1 MAVPGTPGQTLRPP
15 EVVHT
20 RPEGPNTPS
29 LANLRTTKRHRQA
42 EASPIPLTLG
52 GGANKRQ
59 LVTGAV
65 TEKITAA
72 QEAAKTRHSIIT
84 AIANAI
90 DQCLESYTS
99 TAERLVAQEL
109 QQRVV
114 HALTSS
120 IYHPSTTTPQPASG
134 AGSQPTRTYADVA
147 KPPNSHSLQERGAA
161 ITNTAVTHRNGVTL
175 NKPPNK
181 PVPDSRILFQLS
193 TAQRAKQPSPFVMRK
208 ALCARINNLTLQDI
222 PRLTTTKTGWALT
235 PANDTI
241 KRRLLQPDSVEIMLE
256 TLGAVGYQLPEK
268 WINYAVQR
276 VEAALIGLRIGG
288 DAAVP
293 ISEENVAEEVYSQ
306 TGVKPRTCKQSRH
319 GPDRF
324 GTITWIISFAERVRP
339 FRIFGTS
346 EWAKEIKK
354 NPPVAIHNPGCQGYC
369 NTSRCT
375 RAARCDNCS
384 QLVTGHSGAIGTGCA
399 QRARCANCHGPH
411 PATDKNCPAKPYY
424 YQGKLIRLTS
434 KQLQS
439 VRRAGNRAYQRTGQT
454 QDTEGDTATEP
465 IVIAE
470 EQSSQDSQPAL
481 QQPLLRATQSGQ
493 AKRTQQEETPTGTDS
508 ATATVTATDTDTATA
523 TTTASQKPQ
532 SRRPRR
538 AAAPRESLSLAA
550 LSTRSLR
557 TEHTVSTPPEAM
569 IQADLSSTI
578 EDTEMNEDA
587 LQW

>member
-42 EASPIPLTLG
+42 EAAPIPLTLG

-120 IYHPSTTTPQPASG
+120 IHHPSTTTPQPASG
-134 AGSQPTRTYADVA
+134 AGSQHKRTYADVA
-147 KPPNSHSLQERGAA
+147 KPPNSHSLQERGAT
-161 ITNTAVTHRNGVTL
+161 ITNTAVAHRNGVTL

-181 PVPDSRILFQLS
+181 PVPDGRILFQLS

-241 KRRLLQPDSVEIMLE
+241 KRRLLQPDSIEIMLE

-268 WINYAVQR
+268 WIN
-276 VEAALIGLRIGG
+276 
-288 DAAVP
+288 
-293 ISEENVAEEVYSQ
+293 
-306 TGVKPRTCKQSRH
+306 
-319 GPDRF
+319 
-324 GTITWIISFAERVRP
+324 
-339 FRIFGTS
+339 
-346 EWAKEIKK
+346 
-354 NPPVAIHNPGCQGYC
+354 
-369 NTSRCT
+369 
-375 RAARCDNCS
+375 
-384 QLVTGHSGAIGTGCA
+384 
-399 QRARCANCHGPH
+399 
-411 PATDKNCPAKPYY
+411 
-424 YQGKLIRLTS
+424 
-434 KQLQS
+434 
-439 VRRAGNRAYQRTGQT
+439 
-454 QDTEGDTATEP
+454 
-465 IVIAE
+465 
-470 EQSSQDSQPAL
+470 
-481 QQPLLRATQSGQ
+481 
-493 AKRTQQEETPTGTDS
+493 
-508 ATATVTATDTDTATA
+508 
-523 TTTASQKPQ
+523 
-532 SRRPRR
+532 
-538 AAAPRESLSLAA
+538 
-550 LSTRSLR
+550 
-557 TEHTVSTPPEAM
+557 
-569 IQADLSSTI
+569 
-578 EDTEMNEDA
+578 
-587 LQW
+587 

>member
-1 MAVPGTPGQTLRPP
+1 MAVPGTPGQRLRPP
-15 EVVHT
+15 EAVHT
-20 RPEGPNTPS
+20 RPEDPNTPS

-42 EASPIPLTLG
+42 EAAPIPLILG

-59 LVTGAV
+59 PVTGAV

-120 IYHPSTTTPQPASG
+120 VHYSTTNTPQPASG

-147 KPPNSHSLQERGAA
+147 RPPNSHSTQERGAA
-161 ITNTAVTHRNGVTL
+161 ITNTAANHRNGRTP
-175 NKPPNK
+175 NMPPSK
-181 PVPDSRILFQLS
+181 PVPDNRILLQLS
-193 TAQRAKQPSPFVMRK
+193 TAQRAKQPSPFVVRK
-208 ALCARINNLTLQDI
+208 ALCTRIDNLAMQDI

-241 KRRLLQPDSVEIMLE
+241 KRHLLQPDNVETMLE

-268 WINYAVQR
+268 WISYAVQR
-276 VEAALIGLRIGG
+276 VEAALVGLRIGG

-293 ISEENVAEEVYSQ
+293 ISKEDVAEEVYSQ
-306 TGVKPRTCKQSRH
+306 TGVKPRNCKQSRH

-346 EWAKEIKK
+346 ERAKEIKK

-369 NTSRCT
+369 NTARCT
-375 RAARCDNCS
+375 RAARCENCS
-384 QLVTGHSGAIGTGCA
+384 QLVMGHNGAIGTGCD

-424 YQGKLIRLTS
+424 YQGKLVRLTS

-439 VRRAGNRAYQRTGQT
+439 IRRAGNRAYQRIGQT
-454 QDTEGDTATEP
+454 QDTEGDTAAEP

-470 EQSSQDSQPAL
+470 EQPSQESRPTP
-481 QQPLLRATQSGQ
+481 QQPLLQATQPGK
-493 AKRTQQEETPTGTDS
+493 AKRTQQEETPAGTDS
-508 ATATVTATDTDTATA
+508 ATATATATDTATA
-523 TTTASQKPQ
+523 TTTAPQKPQ

-557 TEHTVSTPPEAM
+557 TEHTMSTQSEAT

-578 EDTEMNEDA
+578 EDTEMSEDV

>member
-1 MAVPGTPGQTLRPP
+1 MAVPGTPGRTLRPP
-15 EVVHT
+15 EVTHT
-20 RPEGPNTPS
+20 RPEDPNTPS
-29 LANLRTTKRHRQA
+29 LANLRTTKRHRQTKA
-42 EASPIPLTLG
+42 APIPISFG
-52 GGANKRQ
+52 DSANKRQ

-90 DQCLESYTS
+90 DHCLENYTS
-99 TAERLVAQEL
+99 VAERLVAQEL

-114 HALTSS
+114 YALTNS
-120 IYHPSTTTPQPASG
+120 IHHPSTTTPQPASD
-134 AGSQPTRTYADVA
+134 AGPKPTRTYADVA
-147 KPPNSHSLQERGAA
+147 KLPNSHPMQERGAA
-161 ITNTAVTHRNGVTL
+161 KTKTAATHRNGVTL

-181 PVPDSRILFQLS
+181 PVPDGRILFQLS
-193 TAQRAKQPSPFVMRK
+193 TAQRVKEPSPFVMRK
-208 ALCARINNLTLQDI
+208 ALCAKIDNLTLQDI

-241 KRRLLQPDSVEIMLE
+241 KSRLLQPDNIEVMLE
-256 TLGAVGYQLPEK
+256 TLGAVGFQLPEK

-276 VEAALIGLRIGG
+276 VEAALIGLHIGG

-324 GTITWIISFAERVRP
+324 GTMTWIISFAERVRP

-354 NPPVAIHNPGCQGYC
+354 NPPVTIHNPGCQGYC

-375 RAARCDNCS
+375 RAARCDNCG
-384 QLVTGHSGAIGTGCA
+384 QLAAGHNGPIGAGCA

-424 YQGKLIRLTS
+424 YQGKLMRLTS

-439 VRRAGNRAYQRTGQT
+439 VRRAGNRAYQRTEQS
-454 QDTEGDTATEP
+454 QDKGDTAAEP

-470 EQSSQDSQPAL
+470 EQPSQDGQPAL
-481 QQPLLRATQSGQ
+481 QQPPLRATQSRQ
-493 AKRTQQEETPTGTDS
+493 AKRAQQEETLTG
-508 ATATVTATDTDTATA
+508 TDTATA
-523 TTTASQKPQ
+523 TITPIDTDTIAVTTTASQNPQ

-557 TEHTVSTPPEAM
+557 TEYTASTPTEAM
-569 IQADLSSTI
+569 IQAGLSSTI
-578 EDTEMNEDA
+578 EDTEMSEDA

>member
-1 MAVPGTPGQTLRPP
+1 
-15 EVVHT
+15 
-20 RPEGPNTPS
+20 
-29 LANLRTTKRHRQA
+29 
-42 EASPIPLTLG
+42 
-52 GGANKRQ
+52 
-59 LVTGAV
+59 
-65 TEKITAA
+65 
-72 QEAAKTRHSIIT
+72 
-84 AIANAI
+84 
-90 DQCLESYTS
+90 
-99 TAERLVAQEL
+99 
-109 QQRVV
+109 
-114 HALTSS
+114 
-120 IYHPSTTTPQPASG
+120 
-134 AGSQPTRTYADVA
+134 
-147 KPPNSHSLQERGAA
+147 
-161 ITNTAVTHRNGVTL
+161 
-175 NKPPNK
+175 
-181 PVPDSRILFQLS
+181 
-193 TAQRAKQPSPFVMRK
+193 
-208 ALCARINNLTLQDI
+208 
-222 PRLTTTKTGWALT
+222 
-235 PANDTI
+235 
-241 KRRLLQPDSVEIMLE
+241 MLE

-276 VEAALIGLRIGG
+276 VEGALIGLRIGG

-354 NPPVAIHNPGCQGYC
+354 NPP
-369 NTSRCT
+369 
-375 RAARCDNCS
+375 
-384 QLVTGHSGAIGTGCA
+384 
-399 QRARCANCHGPH
+399 
-411 PATDKNCPAKPYY
+411 
-424 YQGKLIRLTS
+424 LIRLTS

-439 VRRAGNRAYQRTGQT
+439 VRRAGNRAYQRTGQP

-493 AKRTQQEETPTGTDS
+493 AKRTQQEETPTGTDT